1 MNVWQY
7 SLLAVYA
14 LGSLGLMLYGTHC
27 YLMSYLFLRRQKGMR
42 CQIQAEVEAFNQGR
56 GASDYPRVTIQLP
69 VYNEKD
75 VVERLIRSA
84 AEIDYPREAF
94 EIQVLDDS
102 QDETREIVD
111 RTAAELR
118 EQGICIEV
126 VRRPLRTGFKAGALA
141 YATAR
146 ARGEYMAIFDADF
159 IVPRE
164 FLKRTIALIHNHS
177 EVACVQGR
185 WGHTNRLENWL
196 TRAQSVGI
204 DGHFAAEQ
212 GARSYNQLC
221 MNFNGTA
228 GIWRKSAIEAVGGW
242 QGDTLTEDLDLSYR
256 VQLAGYQIRFD
267 FDLECPAELPNHVVA
282 FKSQQRRW
290 AKGSMETAI
299 KLLPAIFSS
308 KRLTWGQKFE
318 AFLHLTHYSVAVLMV
333 LICCLTLPVL
343 LWVPVP
349 SGRWVITALWT
360 IIALSAMAPCFMYT
374 ISGMVLRRGWFS
386 LAHFPAMLVTGT
398 GLCLNNALAV
408 FEALIGYKSD
418 FVRTPKS
425 WSIGKVS
432 KAAVYQVNA
441 NFLLAVGEIALGLYC
456 LLALNAY
463 THAHKYV
470 FGFFI
475 AAYGVGLLTFGLMTL
490 KTCLFRIRPSVAP

>member
-7 SLLAVYA
+7 GLLGFYT
-14 LGSLGLMLYGTHC
+14 LGSLGLMVYGTHC
-27 YLMSYLFLRRQKGMR
+27 YLMSYLFLRRQKRMR
-42 CQIQAEVEAFNQGR
+42 HQIQGEIEAFNRDRPAPQ
-56 GASDYPRVTIQLP
+56 YPMVTLQLP

-84 AEIDYPREAF
+84 AEIDYPRDAF

-102 QDETREIVD
+102 QDETRAIVD
-111 RTAAELR
+111 QTADDLR
-118 EQGICIEV
+118 RQGIHIDV
-126 VRRPLRTGFKAGALA
+126 VRRADRAGFKAGALA
-141 YATAR
+141 LATAR
-146 ARGEYMAIFDADF
+146 AHGEYMAIFDADF

-164 FLKRTIALIHNHS
+164 FLKRTIALIHNHP

-212 GARSYNQLC
+212 GARSYNHLC

-267 FDLECPAELPNHVVA
+267 FDLECPAELPNQVVA

-299 KLLPAIFSS
+299 KLMPSIIAS
-308 KRLTWGQKFE
+308 KRLSWGQKLE
-318 AFLHLTHYSVAVLMV
+318 AFLHLTHYAVALMMV
-333 LICCLTLPVL
+333 LVCCLTLPVL
-343 LWVPVP
+343 LWVPAP
-349 SGRWVITALWT
+349 SGRWVIPALWT
-360 IIALSAMAPCFMYT
+360 IIAISALAPCFMYT

-408 FEALIGYKSD
+408 MEALIGRKSE

-425 WSIGKVS
+425 GSIGKIS
-432 KAAVYQVNA
+432 KSAAYSVDA
-441 NFLLAVGEIALGLYC
+441 NIIPAVGEIALGLYC

-475 AAYGVGLLTFGLMTL
+475 AAYGVGLLSFGLMTL
-490 KTCLFRIRPSVAP
+490 KISLGRRRSMGAS